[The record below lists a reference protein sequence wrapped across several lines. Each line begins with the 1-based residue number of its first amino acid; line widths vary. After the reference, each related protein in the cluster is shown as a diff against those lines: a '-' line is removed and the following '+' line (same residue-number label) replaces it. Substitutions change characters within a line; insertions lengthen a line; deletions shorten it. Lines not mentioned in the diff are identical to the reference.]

1 MRLRVRSRHRA
12 LHSGSRLLISDFPA
26 IERLA
31 KDLKD
36 ATPTMSENEARFLVD
51 AYHIIQEDRKR
62 LKNQT
67 TAMGGEPHA
76 VLPWF
81 FSRTRR

>member
-1 MRLRVRSRHRA
+1 
-12 LHSGSRLLISDFPA
+12 
-26 IERLA
+26 
-31 KDLKD
+31 
-36 ATPTMSENEARFLVD
+36 MSENEARFLVD